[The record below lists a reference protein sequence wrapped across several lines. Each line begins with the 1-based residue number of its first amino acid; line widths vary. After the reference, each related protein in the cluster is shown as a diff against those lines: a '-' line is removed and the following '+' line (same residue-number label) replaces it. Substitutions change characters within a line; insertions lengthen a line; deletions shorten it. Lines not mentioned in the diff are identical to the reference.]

1 MAAVGTLS
9 SGLSGVAMGVRT
21 TLRRI
26 GTRILG
32 VVDEYWAMREPGQY
46 GDQPPQCQVRS
57 DNAGEDMR
65 HAPKSHN

>member
-1 MAAVGTLS
+1 
-9 SGLSGVAMGVRT
+9 MGVRT

-26 GTRILG
+26 GSRILG

-57 DNAGEDMR
+57 DNAGTEIR
-65 HAPKSHN
+65 HAPKPHN